1 MLSLMVDIPVNFTG
15 RLHPMDVSIN
25 KPIKDHM
32 RSLFQKWYAHQMKLQ
47 NGNHEPVDLRL
58 SVLKPLGAQWFI
70 TAFLHI
76 RANPSIIKNGLLKA
90 GIKLS

>member
-1 MLSLMVDIPVNFTG
+1 
-15 RLHPMDVSIN
+15 
-25 KPIKDHM
+25 
-32 RSLFQKWYAHQMKLQ
+32 MKLQ

-58 SVLKPLGAQWFI
+58 SVLKPLGAKWFI

-76 RANPSIIKNGLLKA
+76 RANPSIIKNGFLKA